1 MRNML
6 IALTVLTLLLSM
18 WFVNPSLAQTPTPTV
33 MTPAPMMTSAAMP
46 AAPGDMCVSEY
57 TVKAGDQL
65 YRIAA
70 TEYSITT
77 TSSLTTPRRS
87 LVVAV
92 TGIISA
98 TNAKAASDKTFTTI
112 ANQSVIRAGWK
123 LCIPRLEPAAAVSA
137 MMSSAALP
145 PVAIT
150 PAAMMPTGASAEC
163 TSEYTVKPGDQLFRI
178 AATEYNITVTKFNIT
193 ETEGIT
199 ETEYSSLVA
208 AVTGIISATN
218 AKAASD
224 KTYTTIA
231 NESMIRAGSKLCIP
245 KFEPAVAETAVM
257 TPVALPPV
265 AITPAA
271 MPTVDVTPAAMSTPM
286 AQPSPTP

>member
-1 MRNML
+1 MRNTL

-18 WFVNPSLAQTPTPTV
+18 SFVNPSLAQTLTPTV
-33 MTPAPMMTSAAMP
+33 MTPAPMMTPAAMP

-70 TEYSITT
+70 TQYNITT
-77 TSSLTTPRRS
+77 TSSLTTPHSS

-98 TNAKAASDKTFTTI
+98 TNAKAASDKTYTTI
-112 ANQSVIRAGWK
+112 ANQGVIHVGWK
-123 LCIPRLEPAAAVSA
+123 LCIPKLEPAASA
-137 MMSSAALP
+137 MMTPAALP

-150 PAAMMPTGASAEC
+150 PAAMMPTGAAVEC

-178 AATEYNITVTKFNIT
+178 AATEYNITVTKFSIT

-199 ETEYSSLVA
+199 ETEFSSLAA

-231 NESMIRAGSKLCIP
+231 NQSMIRAGSKLCIP
-245 KFEPAVAETAVM
+245 KFEPVAAETEMM

-271 MPTVDVTPAAMSTPM
+271 MSTPM
-286 AQPSPTP
+286 AQTSPTP